1 MKLRILIACTVAA
14 ATTVLSGC
22 VSFGQTDMLV
32 TPFGVAGIHSFAP
45 PPSPDNFK
53 QLDRTAA
60 RLAAIQKEQEQEQ
73 AAN

>member
-1 MKLRILIACTVAA
+1 MQLRILIACTVAA
-14 ATTVLSGC
+14 AAALSGC

-45 PPSPDNFK
+45 PPSPDNYK

-60 RLAAIQKEQEQEQ
+60 RLAAIQKEQEKTP